1 MARLLLRNGDLVDPV
16 SGSIRQRDIWI
27 DNGRVIKIG
36 LSRATRQRIVV
47 DDGTCEEIDC
57 EGLLVVPGLIDMHVH
72 FRTPG
77 QEHKESLATGSMAA
91 LAGGFTSVVCM
102 ANTKPVID
110 NEEKLNKLFILA
122 ENEALVNILQVAAV
136 TSGRQG
142 KELTEIWKLF
152 LDGAA
157 AFSDDGDGIQDPAI
171 LSQAI
176 KEFVGYKKPILLHCQ
191 DNRFDTYDKR
201 AEIHDVSLVI
211 RCAESCNAPIHIQH
225 VSCAESVQLIREAK
239 ARGVKVTCETA
250 PHYMALTQRDFKR
263 IGVNAMMNPPLRG
276 NADRDAVIQGLV
288 DGTIDVIATDHA
300 PHTDKEKKSD
310 KPPFGIIGLETA
322 VPVVLS
328 VLQRHLSLPEIFA
341 KMTINP
347 ARILGLE
354 QKGLIH
360 EGWPADITVID
371 LKKRK
376 ALEAKDL
383 QSKSQNSPWLGK
395 RMQGWPVMT
404 IHNGKIMMR
413 EGKIIL

>member
-1 MARLLLRNGDLVDPV
+1 MAAIILKGGSLVDPEK
-16 SGSIRQRDIWI
+16 GSTRKRDVWI
-27 DNGRVIKIG
+27 ENGNVIKIG
-36 LSRATRQRIVV
+36 VAESLRHVADKWEV
-47 DDGTCEEIDC
+47 IDC
-57 EGLLVVPGLIDMHVH
+57 EGLWVVPGLIDMHVH

-77 QEHKESLATGSMAA
+77 QEHKENLVTGSMAA

-110 NEEKLNKLFILA
+110 NEEKLKQLFILA
-122 ENEALVNILQVAAV
+122 KREALVNILQVAAV
-136 TSGRQG
+136 TIGREG

-152 LDGAA
+152 LEGAA

-176 KEFVGYKKPILLHCQ
+176 QEFVGYKKPILLHCQ
-191 DNRFDTYDKR
+191 DKRFDTYDRR

-250 PHYMALTQRDFKR
+250 PHYVALTQRDFKR

-276 NADRDAVIQGLV
+276 KADRLAVIHGLT

-300 PHTDKEKKSD
+300 PHTDEEKNSD

-322 VPVVLS
+322 MPVVFSHLSQHLS
-328 VLQRHLSLPEIFA
+328 VPEIIA

-347 ARILGLE
+347 VRILGLE
-354 QKGLIH
+354 QKGLIK
-360 EGWPADITVID
+360 EGWSADITVID
-371 LKKRK
+371 PKMRKVLK
-376 ALEAKDL
+376 AEDL
-383 QSKSQNSPWLGK
+383 KSKSHNSPWLGK
-395 RMQGWPVMT
+395 RMQIWPVMT
-404 IHNGKIMMR
+404 IKDGKILMKD
-413 EGKIIL
+413 GKITI